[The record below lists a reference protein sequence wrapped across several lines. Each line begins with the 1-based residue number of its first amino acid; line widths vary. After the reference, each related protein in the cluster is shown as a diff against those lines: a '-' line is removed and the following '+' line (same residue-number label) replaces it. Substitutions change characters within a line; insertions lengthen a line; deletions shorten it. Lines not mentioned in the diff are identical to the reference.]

1 MVEEKTV
8 AVIGASQDRA
18 KFGNKAVRAYRAE
31 GWTVYPVHPAA
42 EEIEGL
48 QAYASIRDVPGT
60 VQRVVLYV
68 QPHLVETLL
77 DDIAAKGT
85 REIFFN
91 PGTETAAA
99 MQRAETLN
107 MDVHAA
113 CAIVAIGRSP
123 SHPDD

>member
-48 QAYASIRDVPGT
+48 QSYASIRDVPGS
-60 VQRVVLYV
+60 VQRVALYV
-68 QPHLVETLL
+68 QPHVVETLL
-77 DDIAAKGT
+77 DDIAAKGA

-91 PGTETAAA
+91 PGTESAVA
-99 MQRAETLN
+99 MERAKRLN
-107 MDVHAA
+107 LDVHAA

-123 SHPDD
+123 SHPD